1 VLYRSVSGARLY
13 SSLNERTKTFR
24 TPFRDPPLGLFTQ
37 VGDYRVTGIEH
48 KADMAL
54 STTQTRTRKTAGDK
68 DRRRRAARAA
78 GSNARSMPRTAKCS
92 VIVHF
97 VLRHASTLLEKR
109 RKPRRF
115 ELNSRAARIM
125 ARRLPRHVVMAFEL
139 EIGTRGLRLGMI
151 F

>member
-1 VLYRSVSGARLY
+1 
-13 SSLNERTKTFR
+13 
-24 TPFRDPPLGLFTQ
+24 
-37 VGDYRVTGIEH
+37 
-48 KADMAL
+48 
-54 STTQTRTRKTAGDK
+54 
-68 DRRRRAARAA
+68 
-78 GSNARSMPRTAKCS
+78 
-92 VIVHF
+92 VHF